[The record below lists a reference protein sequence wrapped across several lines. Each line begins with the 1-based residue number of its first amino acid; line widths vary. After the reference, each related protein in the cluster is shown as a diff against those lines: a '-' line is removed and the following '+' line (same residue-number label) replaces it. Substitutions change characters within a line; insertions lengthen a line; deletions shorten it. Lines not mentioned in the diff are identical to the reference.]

1 MRSMPPPLSS
11 HCSTVPTPYN
21 PVVSRVAS
29 LARLQELD
37 LEADRATARR
47 AEVQHKLDSDGAARL
62 ASENFSA
69 AEARAIEARR
79 VTREREDGVAS
90 LRAKIEETEKKLYG
104 GAIQVPKEL
113 QDLQRESEALARHLQ
128 TLEDG
133 LLEAMMDTEEA
144 EGSLGLAKAQSEEAE
159 RAQGDRAAMWEKELQ
174 AVDAQLDRLRGE
186 IEAASGD
193 VLEADL
199 SLYND
204 LRRHLGR
211 PVARLQDDVCGACG
225 VALPA
230 SMPQA
235 VRKGGDIVRCPQ
247 CGRILYAG

>member
-1 MRSMPPPLSS
+1 M
-11 HCSTVPTPYN
+11 
-21 PVVSRVAS
+21 SRVAS

-37 LEADRATARR
+37 LETDRAAARR
-47 AEVQHKLDSDGAARL
+47 AEVQQKLDSDGAAHL
-62 ASENFSA
+62 ASEIFA
-69 AEARAIEARR
+69 AMEAKAIEARR
-79 VTREREDGVAS
+79 ITREREDGVAS

-104 GAIQVPKEL
+104 GTIQVPKEL
-113 QDLQRESEALARHLQ
+113 QDLQREAEALARHLQ
-128 TLEDG
+128 TLEDD
-133 LLEAMMDTEEA
+133 LLQAMMDTEDA
-144 EGSLGLAKAQSEEAE
+144 EGGLRLAKARSEEAE
-159 RAQGDRAAMWEKELQ
+159 REQDERAAIWERELQ

-199 SLYND
+199 TLYND

>member
-1 MRSMPPPLSS
+1 M
-11 HCSTVPTPYN
+11 
-21 PVVSRVAS
+21 AS

-37 LEADRATARR
+37 LETDRAAARR
-47 AEVQHKLDSDGAARL
+47 AEVQQKLDSDGAAHL
-62 ASENFSA
+62 ASEIFA
-69 AEARAIEARR
+69 ATEAKAIEARR
-79 VTREREDGVAS
+79 ITREREDGVAS

-104 GAIQVPKEL
+104 GTIQVPKEL
-113 QDLQRESEALARHLQ
+113 QDLQREAEALARHLQ

-133 LLEAMMDTEEA
+133 LLDAMMASEEA
-144 EGSLGLAKAQSEEAE
+144 EGGLGLAKARSDEAE
-159 RAQGDRAAMWEKELQ
+159 RAQGERAATWEKELQ

-204 LRRHLGR
+204 LRSHLGR
-211 PVARLQDDVCGACG
+211 PVALLQDDVCGACG

-247 CGRILYAG
+247 CRRILYAG

>member
-1 MRSMPPPLSS
+1 M
-11 HCSTVPTPYN
+11 
-21 PVVSRVAS
+21 SRVAS

-37 LEADRATARR
+37 LETDRAASRR
-47 AEVQHKLDSDGAARL
+47 AEVQEKLDSDGAARL
-62 ASENFSA
+62 ASEIFAA
-69 AEARAIEARR
+69 AEAKAIEARR
-79 VTREREDGVAS
+79 ITREREDVVAS

-113 QDLQRESEALARHLQ
+113 QDLQREAEALARHLQ
-128 TLEDG
+128 TLEDS
-133 LLEAMMDTEEA
+133 LLQAMMDTEDV
-144 EGSLGLAKAQSEEAE
+144 EGSLRLAKAQAEEAE
-159 RAQGDRAAMWEKELQ
+159 REQGERAAIWAKELQ

-186 IEAASGD
+186 TEAASSD

-199 SLYND
+199 ALYND

-247 CGRILYAG
+247 CRRILYAG